1 MRIIIN
7 NYDNLVSSIRLNDIT
22 RVEELLSYSDC
33 RGEIIS
39 KYIEFNGVVMITKL
53 IPKIKAKAL
62 KDFILN
68 ICENYQ

>member
-7 NYDNLVSSIRLNDIT
+7 NYDDLVLSIRLNDIK

-33 RGEIIS
+33 RSEIIC
-39 KYIEFNGVVMITKL
+39 KYVEFYGVVRITKL

-62 KDFILN
+62 KDFIIN
-68 ICENYQ
+68 ICEDY